1 MNEEL
6 TKLIY
11 ENENLIYSF
20 IKGYSNYVDKED
32 LYQVGVIGLI
42 NAYDNF
48 KKEKGVKFSTYA
60 YIHIYGEIKRYLRE
74 NRTFKINKDT
84 SKLVNSFNK
93 AKNLL
98 EQKLMREPSIKE
110 LSEYL
115 ELNEEKLASIIGIQQ
130 SVASLD
136 SMMYDGEK
144 NLTYYDVVSSNEGVN
159 IIDSTLLKD
168 EISKLSYEDK
178 LLINERYFKD
188 KTQSEVAGLLGLS
201 QVKVSRNEKKIL
213 EKLRNSITIH

>member
-20 IKGYSNYVDKED
+20 MKGYSNYVDKED
-32 LYQVGVIGLI
+32 LYQVGVVGLI
-42 NAYDNF
+42 TAYNNF

-60 YIHIYGEIKRYLRE
+60 YMYILGEIKRYLRE

-84 SKLVNSFNK
+84 STLVNSLNK

-98 EQKLMREPSIKE
+98 EQRLMREPTITE

-115 ELNEEKLASIIGIQQ
+115 EIPEQKLASIIGIQNN
-130 SVASLD
+130 VTSLD
-136 SMMYDGEK
+136 STMYDGEK
-144 NLTYYDVVSSNEGVN
+144 DLTYYDTISNKESVN
-159 IIDSTLLKD
+159 IIDNMLLKD
-168 EISKLSYEDK
+168 EISKLSLEDK
-178 LLINERYFKD
+178 MLLKERYFND
-188 KTQSEVAGLLGLS
+188 RTQSEVADMLGLS

-213 EKLRNSITIH
+213 EKLRNNMTV